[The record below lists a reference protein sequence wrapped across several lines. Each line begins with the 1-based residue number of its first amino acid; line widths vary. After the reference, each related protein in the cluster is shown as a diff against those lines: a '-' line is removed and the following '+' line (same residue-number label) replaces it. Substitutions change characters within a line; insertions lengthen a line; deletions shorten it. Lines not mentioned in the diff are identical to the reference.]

1 MPSEFVHLHL
11 HTHYSM
17 LDGACTVK
25 GLLQLAQEHEMNAM
39 AITDHGYMG
48 GVEEFHQVLSGAG
61 INPIIGVEAYVAPGD
76 MRDFDSNKPFNR
88 GGFHLILLC
97 ENEDGYS
104 SLCKMMSAANKDG
117 FHYKPR
123 IDKELMRQYH
133 KGLICTSA
141 CIGGEISQYYLQ
153 GDVKRAE
160 QALGEYLDIFGR
172 DNFFIELMDHGM
184 EEERKCNKFL
194 VELAKKNDLRLIATN
209 DVHYMRKEDAEAH
222 EIMLCIQTGARL
234 AEKHFRFPAPEFYF
248 KSEAEMKELFRELP
262 ESITNTRLIAERC
275 SMKFHY
281 VPEVNHYP
289 KFYMP
294 DGRLADRNDLREVCY
309 DNMEYRYGFD
319 PRKTP
324 ELDDRQKKILERMEY
339 ELGVIEKTGFIS
351 YFFVVSDFIRHAKG
365 QDIPVGPGR
374 GSGAGSLVAYL
385 TRITD
390 IDPLRFNLFFE
401 RFLNPERVSPPDF
414 DVDFCERRRG
424 EVIDYVRGRYGFDS
438 VAQICT
444 YGQLKAKAVVKD
456 VARVLGCD
464 FEFGNRLSKMI
475 PEDPKMTLDKA
486 VEQNKELAEKIETDP
501 MIAKVWKFAKVLEGL
516 NRQTGIHAAGVIIGD
531 QRLDNLVPLA
541 RSASDSM
548 VVPFPAHPCEE
559 QGLLKMDFLGLK
571 TLTIIKDALDMIK
584 KDYGIVIDTMKIP
597 LDDPK
602 TFEMLQ
608 RGDTVAVFQLE
619 SGGMQNLCR
628 SFGVETLEHIIAL
641 LAIYRPGPMQ
651 FIPDFIRRK
660 KGEEKIIYD
669 HPLMEDCLKETYGIM
684 LYQEQIMQVV
694 QVLAGFT
701 LGGADILRRAI
712 GKKKVDVLAK
722 QKEKFF
728 KGCKE
733 TNNIDEKLADQI
745 WEKIKLFAGYGF
757 NKSHSAAYGF
767 VCYQTAYLKAN
778 YPVQFM
784 AAILNGEIE
793 SAERIAFMIN
803 TCKEMGI
810 NVLPPD
816 VNSSDIRF
824 STDNG
829 NIRFGLGAI
838 KGVGE
843 VAASQ
848 IIESRQKDGK
858 FETFLDF
865 CERCGSNVNSRML
878 EHLTRA
884 GALDGLGLRRSQ
896 ILAIAEPMM
905 AFAAGRAKDRAAGQ
919 GSLFDLLDGG
929 DADDA
934 CSVPIP
940 DIPEFDKEDILK
952 SEKELLG
959 FYVTGHPLDPY
970 AELVRTYST
979 VPIRS
984 LEELNDNAQIRI
996 AGMVNTFTQ
1005 KFSKNSGKQFGILLL
1020 EDLDASCE
1028 CMIYERALN
1037 ALTEANVD
1045 MSPGTPLLLEATV
1058 SKRDEQEKPRVIVD
1072 KVTPLAEAPATLTEK
1087 LHIHLY
1093 ADQVKSET
1101 LRELAKACFE
1111 IPGDTLLVTCVVGKD
1126 DSVTF
1131 IESRRQEITVTHELL
1146 TTIDRLLGPGRYRLK
1161 ATPYNPRPRRMWNR
1175 DKEAAPAGEEKKA

>member
-1 MPSEFVHLHL
+1 MSSDFVHLHL

-25 GLLQLAQEHEMNAM
+25 GLAELAAEHNMSAM

-48 GVEEFHQVLSGAG
+48 GVEEFHRVMSGAG
-61 INPIIGVEAYVAPGD
+61 INPIVGVEAYLAPGD
-76 MRDFDSNKPFNR
+76 RRDFNSNKPFNK
-88 GGFHLILLC
+88 GGFHLVLLC
-97 ENEDGYS
+97 ENDTGYRN
-104 SLCKMMSAANKDG
+104 LCKLMSMASKEG

-123 IDKELMRQYH
+123 IDKEILRTYNE
-133 KGLICTSA
+133 GLICTSA
-141 CIGGEISQYYLQ
+141 CIGGEISQYFLQ
-153 GDVKRAE
+153 GNTAGAE
-160 QALGEYLDIFGR
+160 KALGEYLDIFGPDR
-172 DNFFIELMDHGM
+172 FFIELMDHGM
-184 EEERKCNKFL
+184 DEEKKCNRYL
-194 VELAKKNDLRLIATN
+194 AELARRNNLNLIATN
-209 DVHYMRKEDAEAH
+209 DVHYMRKEDAKAH

-234 AEKHFRFPAPEFYF
+234 AEKHFSFPTQEFYF
-248 KSEAEMKELFRELP
+248 KSEAEMRELFRELP
-262 ESITNTRLIAERC
+262 EAITNTRAIAERC

-289 KFYMP
+289 KFFMD
-294 DGRLADRNDLREVCY
+294 DGRLCEKSDLREVCF

-319 PRKTP
+319 PRKLDSLTP
-324 ELDDRQKKILERMEY
+324 EQQSIVDRMEY

-351 YFFVVSDFIRHAKG
+351 YFFVVSDFIRYAKS

-385 TRITD
+385 TLITD
-390 IDPLRFNLFFE
+390 IDPLRFGLFFE

-414 DVDFCERRRG
+414 DIDFCERRRS
-424 EVIDYVRGRYGFDS
+424 EVIDYVRNKYGEDS

-456 VARVLGCD
+456 VARVLGHD

-475 PEDPKMTLDKA
+475 PEDPKMTLAKA
-486 VEQNKELAEKIETDP
+486 VDENKELANALETDES
-501 MIAKVWKFAKVLEGL
+501 IRKVWEFATVLEGL

-559 QGLLKMDFLGLK
+559 QGLLKMDFLGLR
-571 TLTIIKDALDMIK
+571 TLTIIKDALNMIQKDFGISIDM
-584 KDYGIVIDTMKIP
+584 MKIP
-597 LDDPK
+597 LNDPK
-602 TFEMLQ
+602 TFQMLQ
-608 RGDTVAVFQLE
+608 RGESVAVFQLE

-712 GKKKVDVLAK
+712 GKKKEDVLAK
-722 QKEKFF
+722 QREKFLE
-728 KGCKE
+728 GCLR
-733 TNNIDEKLADQI
+733 TNNIGEDLADRI

-793 SAERIAFMIN
+793 SADRIAFMIN
-803 TCKEMGI
+803 TCRDMGI

-824 STDNG
+824 STDKES
-829 NIRFGLGAI
+829 IRFGLGAI
-838 KGVGE
+838 KGCGE
-843 VAASQ
+843 VAAQ
-848 IIESRQKDGK
+848 KIIKARQDDGPFK
-858 FETFLDF
+858 SFQDF
-865 CERCGSNVNSRML
+865 CERCGSAVNSRMM

-884 GALDGLGLRRSQ
+884 GAFDSLGLLRSQ
-896 ILAIAEPMM
+896 ILAIAEPMLKFS
-905 AFAAGRAKDRAAGQ
+905 ASQAEDRARGQ
-919 GSLFDLLDGG
+919 GSLFDMFDAG
-929 DADDA
+929 DNSSEA
-934 CSVPIP
+934 CSIPIP
-940 DIPEFDKEDILK
+940 DIPEFSMEEILK

-959 FYVTGHPLDPY
+959 FYVTGHPLDPVRD
-970 AELVRTYST
+970 LVRSFTT
-979 VPIRS
+979 VPIR
-984 LEELNDNAQIRI
+984 ELDGVRDNSSVRI
-996 AGMVNTFTQ
+996 CGMVGSFAT
-1005 KFSKNSGKQFGILLL
+1005 KFSKNSGKPMGILML
-1020 EDLDASCE
+1020 EDLDSAIE
-1028 CMIYERALN
+1028 CMIFERGLN
-1037 ALTEANVD
+1037 SMNEAGLTLTPGLPVVVEA
-1045 MSPGTPLLLEATV
+1045 SV
-1058 SKRDEQEKPRVIVD
+1058 SKRDENELPRVTID
-1072 KVTPLAEAPATLTEK
+1072 KITALTEASAMYSDE
-1087 LHIHLY
+1087 LHIHVY
-1093 ADQVKSET
+1093 ENEIS
-1101 LRELAKACFE
+1101 REKLERLSLACQE
-1111 IPGDTLLVTCVVGKD
+1111 NPGESKLVFCVVGSD
-1126 DSVTF
+1126 DSVAFVETAGRSRVRVSAGLLRD
-1131 IESRRQEITVTHELL
+1131 IEQE
-1146 TTIDRLLGPGRYRLK
+1146 LGPRHYRIK
-1161 ATPYNPRPRRMWNR
+1161 AKPHQVERTRRWER
-1175 DKEAAPAGEEKKA
+1175 KTE

>member
-1 MPSEFVHLHL
+1 M
-11 HTHYSM
+11 
-17 LDGACTVK
+17 
-25 GLLQLAQEHEMNAM
+25 
-39 AITDHGYMG
+39 
-48 GVEEFHQVLSGAG
+48 
-61 INPIIGVEAYVAPGD
+61 
-76 MRDFDSNKPFNR
+76 
-88 GGFHLILLC
+88 
-97 ENEDGYS
+97 
-104 SLCKMMSAANKDG
+104 
-117 FHYKPR
+117 
-123 IDKELMRQYH
+123 
-133 KGLICTSA
+133 
-141 CIGGEISQYYLQ
+141 
-153 GDVKRAE
+153 
-160 QALGEYLDIFGR
+160 
-172 DNFFIELMDHGM
+172 
-184 EEERKCNKFL
+184 
-194 VELAKKNDLRLIATN
+194 
-209 DVHYMRKEDAEAH
+209 
-222 EIMLCIQTGARL
+222 
-234 AEKHFRFPAPEFYF
+234 
-248 KSEAEMKELFRELP
+248 
-262 ESITNTRLIAERC
+262 
-275 SMKFHY
+275 
-281 VPEVNHYP
+281 
-289 KFYMP
+289 
-294 DGRLADRNDLREVCY
+294 
-309 DNMEYRYGFD
+309 
-319 PRKTP
+319 
-324 ELDDRQKKILERMEY
+324 
-339 ELGVIEKTGFIS
+339 
-351 YFFVVSDFIRHAKG
+351 VSDFIRHAKAE
-365 QDIPVGPGR
+365 DIPVGPGR

-424 EVIDYVRGRYGFDS
+424 KVIDYVRGKYGFDS

-501 MIAKVWKFAKVLEGL
+501 MIGKVWKFAKVLEGL

-571 TLTIIKDALDMIK
+571 TLTIIKDALNMIHKDFGIDIDM
-584 KDYGIVIDTMKIP
+584 MKIP

-628 SFGVETLEHIIAL
+628 SFGVETLEPIIAL

-660 KGEEKIIYD
+660 KGEEEIIYD
-669 HPLMEDCLKETYGIM
+669 HPLMENCLKETYGIM

-803 TCKEMGI
+803 TCKDMGI
-810 NVLPPD
+810 KVLPPD

-824 STDNG
+824 STDG
-829 NIRFGLGAI
+829 DCIRFGLGAI

-843 VAASQ
+843 VAASK
-848 IIESRQKDGK
+848 IIESRKADGR
-858 FETFLDF
+858 FETFADF
-865 CERCGSNVNSRML
+865 CERCGSDVNSRML

-905 AFAAGRAKDRAAGQ
+905 EFAKVRAAERAAGQ
-919 GSLFDLLDGG
+919 ASLFDLLDEA
-929 DADDA
+929 DAGEV

-940 DIPEFDKEDILK
+940 DIPEFDQEEILK

-959 FYVTGHPLDPY
+959 FYVTGHPLDY
-970 AELVRTYST
+970 CAELVRAYAS
-979 VPIRS
+979 VPLRD
-984 LEELNDNAQIRI
+984 LDKLNDNAQVRLT
-996 AGMVNTFTQ
+996 GMVGSFTQ
-1005 KFSKNSGKQFGILLL
+1005 KFSKNSGKQFGILQL
-1020 EDLDASCE
+1020 EDLDSSAE

-1037 ALTEANVD
+1037 TLIGSGIE
-1045 MSPGTPLLLEATV
+1045 MLPGTPLLLEATV
-1058 SKRDEQEKPRVIVD
+1058 SKRDEAEKPRVIVD
-1072 KVTPLAEAPATLTEK
+1072 RVVLLGEAPAEITEELHLHIYASEITSEK
-1087 LHIHLY
+1087 LK
-1093 ADQVKSET
+1093 QVSE
-1101 LRELAKACFE
+1101 ACFRT
-1111 IPGDTLLVTCVVGKD
+1111 PGDTRVVVCLVGTD
-1126 DSVTF
+1126 DSVNF
-1131 IESRRQEITVTHELL
+1131 IESRGRKISVTPELL
-1146 TTIDRLLGPGRYRLK
+1146 RELDSILGTGHYRLK
-1161 ATPYNPRPRRMWNR
+1161 AKPYSPPRRMWNR
-1175 DKEAAPAGEEKKA
+1175 DKAAAEEPAK